1 MTGTQLRVGVDVA
14 TMWSSPD
21 APREVD
27 VAAVS
32 DTPDHATWLKT
43 MTVPDRLDLHDR
55 TLTQLVAGEPVQLLE
70 EAGAWARVAATWQ
83 PALDSDI
90 GYTGWVRRAHLRPP
104 VDGDLDAPTPKGR
117 ADRVAV
123 ADSARAHLG
132 LHYLWGGTSPAGL
145 DCSGLVHLS
154 YRNAGV
160 VVPRDADAQL
170 AAASPVPLGKE
181 EPGDLYFFGDS
192 TTQITHVGFVT
203 GRRKLLHAP
212 EDAAE
217 PGTGVIEETSLTP
230 RLVLRLVAAG
240 RFLD

>member
-1 MTGTQLRVGVDVA
+1 MTGEHLRVGVDVA
-14 TMWSSPD
+14 TMWSSPE

-27 VAAVS
+27 AVAVA
-32 DTPDHATWLKT
+32 DQPDHAAWLKA
-43 MTVPDRLDLHDR
+43 MTVADRLDLHDR
-55 TLTQLVAGEPVQLLE
+55 TLTQLLAGEPVQLLE
-70 EAGAWARVAATWQ
+70 DRGDWARVAAVWQ

-90 GYTGWVRRAHLRPP
+90 GYPGWVRRAHLRPAN
-104 VDGDLDAPTPKGR
+104 GDDVVAPEAPDEP
-117 ADRVAV
+117 DRMDIA
-123 ADSARAHLG
+123 AAARRHLG

-154 YRNAGV
+154 YRDAGV

-170 AAASPVPLGKE
+170 AAASPVALGHE

-203 GRRKLLHAP
+203 GRRTMLHAP
-212 EDAAE
+212 EDAAQ
-217 PGTGVIEETSLTP
+217 PGTGVIEEGPLSP
-230 RLVLRLVAAG
+230 RLVLRLVAVG